1 MVFIISRGN
10 AGREGGERTFVSE
23 GIKSLSQVME
33 KMVMEDRHEL
43 MVEVL

>member
-1 MVFIISRGN
+1 MVFIISQGI
-10 AGREGGERTFVSE
+10 AGREGERTFVSE

-43 MVEVL
+43 MVEML